1 MDSYQTED
9 EQVEQLKR
17 WFRENGRSL
26 LTAVLVALLLVFG
39 YRFWQDNRLRQ
50 REAAASEYQNLI
62 SAVRKWDAESKP
74 EMLTTAKTLA
84 DTLKKDYSDSA
95 YAQFGA
101 LLKARLAVKENDLTT
116 AEAELRWV
124 LDHKPDTD
132 LMALTQVRLARV
144 LHAKGDEA
152 GALALIDG
160 IKGDSYPFLFEKVRG
175 DILLSKGDV
184 DGARAAYQK
193 AKDLEKQLAKPVN
206 DPLLDI
212 KLSDLQTQAEVAEKA
227 AEKAAAKAA
236 ESSAESPATDAE
248 KSAPATPIKE
258 S

>member
-26 LTAVLVALLLVFG
+26 LTAVLVALILVFG

-50 REAAASEYQNLI
+50 RDAAAAEYQSLV
-62 SAVRKWDAESKP
+62 SAVRKWDTDAKP

-84 DTLKKDYSDSA
+84 DTLKKEHPGST

-101 LLKARLAVKENDLTT
+101 LLKARLAVKEGDLTT

-124 LDHKPDTD
+124 LDSKPDAD
-132 LMALTQVRLARV
+132 LMVLTQVRLARV
-144 LHAKGDEA
+144 LHAKGDPA

-160 IKGDSYPFLFEKVRG
+160 AKGSSYSFLFEKVRG

-184 DGARAAYQK
+184 AGARGAYQK
-193 AKDLEKQLAKPVN
+193 AKELEKQLDKPVN

-212 KLSDLQTQAEVAEKA
+212 KLSDLQTQAET
-227 AEKAAAKAA
+227 AAKQA
-236 ESSAESPATDAE
+236 ESQTTDAE